1 MIEIKNM
8 SFGYK
13 KHKYLFD
20 DLNLRINKGNIYGL
34 LGRNGAGKTT
44 LLKQIMGLL
53 YPAKGECLVF
63 GKSASERLPEVLSNI
78 YFIPEE
84 FILPAISMKLFTRLH
99 APFYPNFDLEKLKK
113 YMFEFE
119 VDEDEKLS
127 SISYGQKKKFLIAF
141 GLATNTR
148 LIILD
153 EPTNGLD
160 IPSKSQFRKII
171 ASSLNEEQSIIIS
184 THQVRDLSSLLDHII
199 ILENGKSIFNYSTL
213 DISSKLSFIQTK
225 DTDRLEVIYEEDVL
239 GGHAVMC
246 RKNGEETE
254 IDLEL
259 LFNGVVSNTEKV
271 NNEFKND

>member
-63 GKSASERLPEVLSNI
+63 GKPASERLPEVLSNI